1 MEICQLSRVSEQI
14 LHGRC
19 SGIDN
24 AVSTFGG
31 LVRFA
36 NFARVR
42 HSSQKDLLN
51 NLKLRILLVGTR
63 VPRNTKSLV
72 ESVRSQTKEFPSIVQ
87 VLRIFLQVQT
97 ATFLAFSFYKVNMTS
112 TLEEHFDSF
121 EW

>member
-1 MEICQLSRVSEQI
+1 M
-14 LHGRC
+14 
-19 SGIDN
+19 
-24 AVSTFGG
+24 STFGG

-87 VLRIFLQVQT
+87 VLSIFPYVQT
-97 ATFLAFSFYKVNMTS
+97 VTFLAFYFYKVVIYVLLTYRHAIKYS
-112 TLEEHFDSF
+112 Y
-121 EW
+121 